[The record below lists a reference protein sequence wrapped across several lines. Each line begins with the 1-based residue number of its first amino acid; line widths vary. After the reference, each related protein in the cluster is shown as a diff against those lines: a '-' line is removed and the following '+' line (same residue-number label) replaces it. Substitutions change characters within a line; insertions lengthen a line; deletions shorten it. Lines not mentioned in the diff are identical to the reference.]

1 MFASILVDR
10 PLKQSFT
17 YQVPDGMVVA
27 VGQRV
32 VVPFGRQELTGYVV
46 GLQSTFDATG
56 FKVLPLKRVIDKEP
70 VFGSGEIGLSE
81 WMSRFYLCSQG
92 EALALMVPGGKR
104 ESIVPA
110 MSMEADDEVGVVRQ
124 LTPEQALAIETI
136 GQAEYPMYYLYGVTG
151 SGKSEVF
158 LRSAEHV
165 IAQGRQ
171 VIYLVPE
178 ITLTFQLA
186 KMVQKRFADRVAILH
201 SALTDSQRLAEWM
214 RIRNGSVD
222 LVIGARSAVF
232 APVPRLGMIIIDEEH
247 ENSYKA
253 DQTPRYHARQVAQWR
268 CQGEHALLVM
278 GSATPSMEAWKLAR
292 EGKIH
297 FMELLHRVGGGKLPE
312 ISVVDMKGVS
322 TTIGPQLEEA
332 MRQVLQ
338 RGRQVVL
345 FLNRRGFSYYFH
357 CKSCGYEMTCPHCS
371 VSLTYHKS
379 KNLMVCHYCGYHA
392 RPVHVCPQCHSL
404 DVGYSGFGTEMVE
417 SEVQALFPGKRV
429 ARVDADVSAS
439 DSHQNK
445 VRKIIEAFGEG
456 KIDIL
461 LGTQMVAKGL
471 NFPGVELVG
480 IVLADSGLNIPD
492 FRAEERTFAL
502 LTQVS
507 GRAGRYNDKGRVVI
521 QTFHPENAA
530 IVAAQR
536 GDLKAFYATELAN
549 REMTGFPPYSRLVN
563 LVLRGRKEET
573 VVAAC
578 ATLGDLVRSLDPDG
592 AVEVMCNDAC
602 AIERKGDYFRH
613 HILLRSLRPGK
624 LQAVVAR
631 ALGLFKVPSGIY
643 VEVDI
648 DPMQM
653 L

>member
-17 YQVPDGMVVA
+17 YQVPDDMAVA
-27 VGQRV
+27 AGVRV
-32 VVPFGRQELTGYVV
+32 VVPFGSQELTGYVI
-46 GLQSTFDATG
+46 GLQSSFETTG
-56 FKVLPLKRVIDKEP
+56 FKVLPIKRVIDKEP
-70 VFGSGEIGLSE
+70 VFGSGEIALSK

-92 EALALMVPGGKR
+92 EALALMIPGGKK
-104 ESIVPA
+104 ESIIPA
-110 MSMEADDEVGVVRQ
+110 MSMEADDEVGVVSQ
-124 LTPEQALAIETI
+124 LTSEQASAIETI
-136 GQAEYPMYYLYGVTG
+136 GRAEYPMYYLYGVTG

-268 CQGEHALLVM
+268 CQSEHALLVM
-278 GSATPSMEAWKLAR
+278 GSATPSMEAWKLAQ

-297 FMELLHRVGGGKLPE
+297 YMELPHRVGGGKLPE

-338 RGRQVVL
+338 RGKQVVL

-379 KNLMVCHYCGYHA
+379 KNLMVCHYCGYHT

-417 SEVQALFPGKRV
+417 SEVQSLFPGKQV
-429 ARVDADVSAS
+429 ARIDADVSAS

-456 KIDIL
+456 RIDIL

-536 GDLKAFYATELAN
+536 GDLKAFYSMELAN

-563 LVLRGRKEET
+563 LVLRGRKEQT
-573 VVAAC
+573 VVSAC
-578 ATLGDLVRSLDPDG
+578 ATLGDLIRSLDPDG

-613 HILLRSLRPGK
+613 HILLRSLHPGK
-624 LQAVVAR
+624 LQAFVAR
-631 ALGLFKVPSGIY
+631 ALGLYKVPSGIY

>member
-124 LTPEQALAIETI
+124 LTPEQASAIETI

-268 CQGEHALLVM
+268 CQSEHALLVM

-297 FMELLHRVGGGKLPE
+297 FMELPHRVGGGKLPE

>member
-17 YQVPDGMVVA
+17 YQVPDDMAVA
-27 VGQRV
+27 AGVRV
-32 VVPFGRQELTGYVV
+32 VVPFGSQELTGYVI
-46 GLQSTFDATG
+46 GLQSSFEATG

-70 VFGSGEIGLSE
+70 VFGSGEIALSK

-92 EALALMVPGGKR
+92 EALALMIPGGKK
-104 ESIVPA
+104 ESIIPA
-110 MSMEADDEVGVVRQ
+110 MSMEADDEVGVVSQ
-124 LTPEQALAIETI
+124 LTSEQASAIETI
-136 GQAEYPMYYLYGVTG
+136 SRAEYPMYYLYGVTG

-214 RIRNGSVD
+214 RIRNGGVD

-268 CQGEHALLVM
+268 CQSEHALLVM
-278 GSATPSMEAWKLAR
+278 GSATPSMEAWKLAQ

-297 FMELLHRVGGGKLPE
+297 YMELPHRVGGGKLPE

-338 RGRQVVL
+338 RGKQVVL

-379 KNLMVCHYCGYHA
+379 KNLMVCHYCGYHT

-417 SEVQALFPGKRV
+417 SEVQSLFPGKQV
-429 ARVDADVSAS
+429 ARIDADVSAS

-456 KIDIL
+456 RIDIL

-536 GDLKAFYATELAN
+536 GDLKAFYSMELAN

-563 LVLRGRKEET
+563 LVLRGRKEQT
-573 VVAAC
+573 VVSAC
-578 ATLGDLVRSLDPDG
+578 ATLGDLIRSLDPDG

-613 HILLRSLRPGK
+613 HILLRSLHPGK
-624 LQAVVAR
+624 LQALVAR
-631 ALGLFKVPSGIY
+631 ALGLYKVPSGIY